1 MELAIAM
8 VYGQALFD
16 AALDLDKVDEIKDE
30 ITAIDEVFKAQPRY
44 SEIMGNPALPAAVKK
59 SLLRE
64 AFEGRVMDQVLSFL
78 FILVYKGRFGFYH
91 SIVKHYL
98 KLMDRKNQMGYGK
111 IYSAVPLTEEQIA
124 EAWKVCPLCSA
135 QVPKRWLS
143 ARTFSRPTAAKR
155 AVSSRLRRKSR
166 VDCHN
171 HRYSLRW
178 RKPPPNRGMTPRK
191 YRS

>member
-78 FILVYKGRFGFYH
+78 FILVDKGRFGFYH

-111 IYSAVPLTEEQIA
+111 IYSAVPLTA
-124 EAWKVCPLCSA
+124 AYSA
-135 QVPKRWLS
+135 ATPSMSSPV
-143 ARTFSRPTAAKR
+143 
-155 AVSSRLRRKSR
+155 VS
-166 VDCHN
+166 
-171 HRYSLRW
+171 
-178 RKPPPNRGMTPRK
+178 NRSSM
-191 YRS
+191 